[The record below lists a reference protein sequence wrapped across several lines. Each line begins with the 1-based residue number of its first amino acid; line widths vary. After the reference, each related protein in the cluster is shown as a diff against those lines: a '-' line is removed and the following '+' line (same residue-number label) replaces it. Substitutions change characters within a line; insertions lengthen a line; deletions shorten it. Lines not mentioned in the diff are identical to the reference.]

1 MHPRPPLPPST
12 PLRPILHTR
21 IRTRISRPRHL
32 STNPPPPPPN
42 PSRTRTRARLESFNA
57 RLPRFLKPY
66 TTPLL
71 NAPVTHIT
79 SFLILH
85 EITAIVPLF
94 GLAGLFHYAG
104 WIPALGSGD
113 GAVDEGVRRFGR
125 WLRRKGWV
133 GAEAEGEAE
142 REVEEGVIAAGEGGR
157 VVVGRDRDTADNGVR
172 LILEFA
178 TAYAITKA
186 LLPVR
191 IVLSV
196 WATPWFARGVLGP
209 VGRGVG
215 RVFGRGRAG

>member
-1 MHPRPPLPPST
+1 MHPTPSLPPSI
-12 PLRPILHTR
+12 PLRSLFRTCIR
-21 IRTRISRPRHL
+21 IRPRIPRPRHL
-32 STNPPPPPPN
+32 STNPPPPPPPN
-42 PSRTRTRARLESFNA
+42 PSRTRARLESFNA

-71 NAPVTHIT
+71 TAPVTHIT

-113 GAVDEGVRRFGR
+113 GDGAVDEGVRRFGR

-133 GAEAEGEAE
+133 GDEAEMEVE
-142 REVEEGVIAAGEGGR
+142 REVGEGVIAAGEGR
-157 VVVGRDRDTADNGVR
+157 NTADRGVR

-191 IVLSV
+191 ILLSV

-215 RVFGRGRAG
+215 RGVGRLFGRGRVN